1 MNTRVLEHFQRHV
14 FHIKRSCVE
23 LNFIKKPVRV
33 FQNIRLC
40 LKHFRLLSVMP
51 EFLRLV
57 EMFMLC
63 LIANSYWSNYEIP
76 LRKVMFLKE

>member
-1 MNTRVLEHFQRHV
+1 M
-14 FHIKRSCVE
+14 
-23 LNFIKKPVRV
+23 V

-57 EMFMLC
+57 EMLMLC
-63 LIANSYWSNYEIP
+63 LKKANSYWSNYEIP
-76 LRKVMFLKE
+76 LRKE